1 MKTADIQNLALG
13 VAALGLVY
21 AMYKVFSKG
30 GSKPSGKAPV
40 VPSQTGTI
48 VWTDGIPNYQ
58 SFAPYDSN
66 SALGQLGID
75 KLLNGGVG
83 DPGSVRYF

>member
-30 GSKPSGKAPV
+30 GSKPGGKAAV
-40 VPSQTGTI
+40 SPSQNGAIT
-48 VWTDGIPNYQ
+48 WNDGIPSYT

-66 SALGQLGID
+66 SALGQLAID

-83 DPGSVRYF
+83 DPGPVRYF